1 MMTGEWRWSINSNKL
16 AYNNNKIVDKKQ

>member
-1 MMTGEWRWSINSNKL
+1 MTGEWRWSINSNKL